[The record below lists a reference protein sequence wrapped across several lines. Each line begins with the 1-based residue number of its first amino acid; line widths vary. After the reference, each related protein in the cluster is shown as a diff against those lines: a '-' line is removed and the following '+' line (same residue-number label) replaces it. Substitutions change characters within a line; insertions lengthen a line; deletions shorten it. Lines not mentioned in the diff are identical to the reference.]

1 MPKTATPSKRRSK
14 ATVANET
21 VAFKDINPAFRPT
34 DVPPMDPISRS
45 SKPDLRLSRSQSGAP
60 AANQYPTPTP
70 ASPPMR
76 TQGEDSI
83 STERVTLSV
92 RMRFNPL
99 RGLTPERYVDYVDQ
113 FWIGFF
119 RQAAVMWDKM
129 ELRDPVIKSVAPKRK
144 KSVARHGFEILL
156 INDIPEGMETLAQAQ
171 KETLQH
177 FYNNLTATDAVKPDE
192 QGGLSLLT
200 RQMMDAQCKY
210 YAVHEIVWQPSP
222 DGLTAQFVFC
232 PLWWFEGVTG
242 KLRYL
247 DNEFQVYGRDMAASE
262 WLVTCGEG
270 LMEAAGVAR
279 TFMTLS
285 LTDWLG
291 YTEKFG
297 QAFIDAATSASPGSA
312 EWEKLKEYVQ
322 NFGPDGGGVRSNSA
336 TINLLQP
343 SNASNVDAF
352 YKMVEHM
359 EKQIVV
365 LFRGSDLGT
374 HAKANMTGASLQGD
388 ETSIL
393 EDDDCTL
400 IEETLATKVNRFVI
414 HWSHGDVPV
423 LAYIKFNRSDKQNVA
438 QDLSVD
444 QFLVS
449 NGAPVG
455 VRATLERYG
464 RDCPD
469 TVTDDDVLSAPV
481 APAGPGP
488 EKDKED
494 PEDPDNPKDPE
505 ATQLANASEAAHD
518 LGCTL
523 HEILL
528 PLLKRLQAIA
538 NIEDA
543 TIQQHLVEKLL
554 KDFPAISDA
563 IAADDSLAKKLSPV
577 LQQNLIAGLKPKI
590 HK

>member
-1 MPKTATPSKRRSK
+1 MLKTATSSKRRSK
-14 ATVANET
+14 ATVANENPS
-21 VAFKDINPAFRPT
+21 FKDINPAFRPT
-34 DVPPMDPISRS
+34 DVPPMEPLSRS
-45 SKPDLRLSRSQSGAP
+45 SKPDYKSTARRPQTAATAP
-60 AANQYPTPTP
+60 YPEPTPEN
-70 ASPPMR
+70 PPMR

-99 RGLTPERYVDYVDQ
+99 RGLTPERYVEYVDQ

-119 RQAAVMWDKM
+119 RQASVMWDKM

-156 INDIPEGMETLAQAQ
+156 INDIPEGMETLAQEQ
-171 KETLQH
+171 KKTLQH
-177 FYNNLTATDAVKPDE
+177 FYNNVTATDAVKPDE

-222 DGLTAQFVFC
+222 AGLTAQFVFC

-285 LTDWLG
+285 LQDWLG

-388 ETSIL
+388 ETGIL

-423 LAYIKFNRSDKQNVA
+423 LAYIKFNRSDKQNVD
-438 QDLSVD
+438 QDLKVD
-444 QFLVS
+444 QFLVGA
-449 NGAPVG
+449 GAPVG

-469 TVTDDDVLSAPV
+469 TVADDDILT
-481 APAGPGP
+481 APAAPGRSP
-488 EKDKED
+488 ASDDEATNNEETDNKE
-494 PEDPDNPKDPE
+494 
-505 ATQLANASEAAHD
+505 TQLANATEAAHE
-518 LGCTL
+518 LGGTL

-528 PLLKRLQAIA
+528 PLLKRLQTIA

-543 TIQQHLVEKLL
+543 TIQQHMIEKLL
-554 KDFPAISDA
+554 KDFPAISAA
-563 IAADDSLAKKLSPV
+563 IEADNSLAKKLSPV
-577 LQQNLIAGLKPKI
+577 LEQNLISGLKPKI